1 MTPQK
6 WGFLGQIRFWGL
18 KKVFWG
24 PPKRKKLIFSKNWTY
39 VIWLHTLGDSH
50 NTQLQGPT
58 NRFSGQFIY
67 LRICFQLGVISNAQ
81 FLIPSVI
88 GLTNTFWGTQYVMVP
103 HMIESRVV
111 LH

>member
-1 MTPQK
+1 MTPPKVRFLRPNEVLGAQK
-6 WGFLGQIRFWGL
+6 VFLGTT
-18 KKVFWG
+18 KH
-24 PPKRKKLIFSKNWTY
+24 KKLIFYKTWNY
-39 VIWLHTLGDSH
+39 LIWLHTLGDSH

-88 GLTNTFWGTQYVMVP
+88 GLTYAVNQ
-103 HMIESRVV
+103 
-111 LH
+111 